1 MGTSTLRIRDTNGV
15 ASVTVRNGVEYKVS
29 TASTRK
35 GFLKNNIASMEKFRR
50 PKKVSRARAGPR
62 AGGTVPS
69 VSVAS
74 DWSPMPTFES
84 RLPTPENHPNLKALK
99 ACIVRY
105 ESSHFDRVLYI
116 CQTLMHN
123 SSLDQDPEFSK
134 IVRRALTMLQVLR
147 YEDPHV
153 AEYHNHMAAM
163 FDFPDRI

>member
-1 MGTSTLRIRDTNGV
+1 
-15 ASVTVRNGVEYKVS
+15 
-29 TASTRK
+29 
-35 GFLKNNIASMEKFRR
+35 
-50 PKKVSRARAGPR
+50 
-62 AGGTVPS
+62 
-69 VSVAS
+69 
-74 DWSPMPTFES
+74 MPTFES
-84 RLPTPENHPNLKALK
+84 RLPTPENHPTLKALK

-105 ESSHFDRVLYI
+105 APSSHFDRVLYI

-123 SSLDQDPEFSK
+123 SGLCVESDPEFSK